1 VTGTPGDDRGA
12 EAEVVA
18 NLLELARERG
28 LVLDL
33 VDAAPDARG
42 RWRNRTYR
50 LHLQPALWGGVDV
63 VRTWGRRGTTLRRP
77 RRLVTHHLDGG
88 TAEVALAAVIR
99 RRLRRGYAPARL
111 A

>member
-1 VTGTPGDDRGA
+1 
-12 EAEVVA
+12 VA
-18 NLLELARERG
+18 SLLELARERG

-63 VRTWGRRGTTLRRP
+63 VRTWGRRGTKLGRP
-77 RRLVTHHLDGG
+77 RRLVTHHPDHAEA
-88 TAEVALAAVIR
+88 TAALASVIR
-99 RRLRRGYAPARL
+99 RRLRRGYDL
-111 A
+111 AHP

>member
-1 VTGTPGDDRGA
+1 MSGPPGDDRLA

-18 NLLELARERG
+18 SLLELARERG

-33 VDAAPDARG
+33 VDTAADARG

-63 VRTWGRRGTTLRRP
+63 VRTWGRRGVTLRRP
-77 RRLVTHHLDGG
+77 RRLGTHHPDDSQ
-88 TAEVALAAVIR
+88 ASAALAAVIG
-99 RRLRRGYAPARL
+99 RRLRRGYSLARP
-111 A
+111 

>member
-1 VTGTPGDDRGA
+1 VIDTTDGA
-12 EAEVVA
+12 TELVGLVA
-18 NLLELARERG
+18 RASSRG

-33 VDAAPDARG
+33 VDATPDARG

-77 RRLVTHHLDGG
+77 RRLVTHHPDEIEA
-88 TAEVALAAVIR
+88 AEALKSVIR
-99 RRLRRGYAPARL
+99 RRLRRGYGL
-111 A
+111 AHP

>member
-1 VTGTPGDDRGA
+1 MA

-18 NLLELARERG
+18 SLLELAQERG

-42 RWRNRTYR
+42 RRRNRTYR

-63 VRTWGRRGTTLRRP
+63 VRTWGRRGVTLRRP
-77 RRLVTHHLDGG
+77 RRLVTHHPNQ
-88 TAEVALAAVIR
+88 TEASAALASVLR
-99 RRLRRGYAPARL
+99 RRLRRGYRL
-111 A
+111 ARP

>member
-1 VTGTPGDDRGA
+1 VIDTTDGA
-12 EAEVVA
+12 T
-18 NLLELARERG
+18 ELAGLVARASSRG

-77 RRLVTHHLDGG
+77 RRLVTHHPDEMEA
-88 TAEVALAAVIR
+88 AEALMSVIR
-99 RRLRRGYAPARL
+99 RRLRRGYGL
-111 A
+111 AHP

>member
-1 VTGTPGDDRGA
+1 VA

-18 NLLELARERG
+18 GLLEVARERG

-63 VRTWGRRGTTLRRP
+63 VRSWGRRGTTLRRP
-77 RRLVTHHLDGG
+77 RRLGTHHADDIE
-88 TAEVALAAVIR
+88 ASVALAAVIR
-99 RRLRRGYAPARL
+99 RRLRRGYAAGRV
-111 A
+111 

>member
-1 VTGTPGDDRGA
+1 
-12 EAEVVA
+12 VA
-18 NLLELARERG
+18 SLLELAQERG

-33 VDAAPDARG
+33 VDTAADARG

-63 VRTWGRRGTTLRRP
+63 VRTWGRRGVTLRRP
-77 RRLVTHHLDGG
+77 RRLVTHHLDDGA
-88 TAEVALAAVIR
+88 AEAALAAVIR
-99 RRLRRGYAPARL
+99 RRLHRGYAQARL

>member
-1 VTGTPGDDRGA
+1 M
-12 EAEVVA
+12 A
-18 NLLELARERG
+18 NLLELARGRG

-63 VRTWGRRGTTLRRP
+63 VRTWGRRGTLRRP
-77 RRLVTHHLDGG
+77 RRLVTHHLDEGA
-88 TAEVALAAVIR
+88 AEAALAAVIR
-99 RRLRRGYAPARL
+99 RRLHRGYAQARV

>member
-1 VTGTPGDDRGA
+1 VA

-18 NLLELARERG
+18 SLLELARERG

-63 VRTWGRRGTTLRRP
+63 VRTWGRRGTSFGKP
-77 RRLVTHHLDGG
+77 RRLVTHHPDQ
-88 TAEVALAAVIR
+88 TEASAALASVLR
-99 RRLRRGYAPARL
+99 RRLRRGYRL
-111 A
+111 ARP